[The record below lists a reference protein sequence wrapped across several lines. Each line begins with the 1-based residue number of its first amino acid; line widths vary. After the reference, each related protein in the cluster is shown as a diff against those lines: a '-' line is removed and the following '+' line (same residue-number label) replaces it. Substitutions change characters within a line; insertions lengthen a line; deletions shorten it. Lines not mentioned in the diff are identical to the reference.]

1 MQMKHTQA
9 YRNQHDEIRHAARE
23 LAALVNS
30 GDVAVI
36 RKSLTHLSAL
46 IDVHV
51 SLEDTAFYPAL
62 YKHADAE
69 LRRIAKAYQ
78 ESMARLAGV
87 YAAFCSRWM
96 RQGAIEGD
104 PSAFAKELTDVCATL
119 DRRMDLENNTLY
131 MMVDGLTNIAV

>member
-1 MQMKHTQA
+1 MKHTQA
-9 YRNQHDEIRHAARE
+9 YRNQHDEIRSATRA
-23 LAALVNS
+23 LANVASS
-30 GDVAVI
+30 GDVPAI

-62 YKHADAE
+62 YKYADPE
-69 LRRIAKAYQ
+69 LGRIAKAYQ
-78 ESMARLAGV
+78 ESMGKLASV

-96 RQGAIEGD
+96 QRGAIEED
-104 PSAFAKELTDVCATL
+104 PCGFAKELNDVCSTL
-119 DRRMDLENNTLY
+119 ERRMDLENNTLY